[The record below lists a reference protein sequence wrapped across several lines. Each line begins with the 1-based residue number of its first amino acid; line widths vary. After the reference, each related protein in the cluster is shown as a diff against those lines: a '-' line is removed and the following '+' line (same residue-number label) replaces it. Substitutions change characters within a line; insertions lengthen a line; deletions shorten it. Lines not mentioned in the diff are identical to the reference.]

1 MESNHWVEWTLRLPH
16 IIGGSIALIAGA
28 VALYASKGADL
39 HRKSGMIFVYGTLVM
54 TASGA
59 IIATVAPKRLSVI
72 AGVLTFYLVITS
84 LRTIRQRATGKL
96 HWFDVSAASAAIAA
110 GAYGIALGI
119 GGWGNATGTI
129 DGLPVPAYVVF
140 GAVAVVASWLDVRM
154 MLTGGI
160 TGKHRIAR
168 HLWRMCF
175 AVYMATSA
183 FFLGQAK
190 LFPEPLRDVALLASP
205 VVIVLAMLI
214 YWMARVLFT
223 DWRQRADV

>member
-1 MESNHWVEWTLRLPH
+1 MEIGHWVEWTLRLPH
-16 IIGGSIALIAGA
+16 IIGGSIALISGA

-39 HRKSGMIFVYGTLVM
+39 HRKSGMIFVYAMLVM

-84 LRTIRQRATGKL
+84 LRTIRQRAAGKL
-96 HWFDVSAASAAIAA
+96 YWFDVAAAATAMLA
-110 GAYGIALGI
+110 GGYGIALGV

-140 GAVAVVASWLDVRM
+140 GGVAVIAALLDVRM
-154 MLTGGI
+154 MLAGGV

-175 AVYMATSA
+175 AMYMATSA

-190 LFPEPLRDVALLASP
+190 LFPEPLRNFALLAVP
-205 VVIVLAMLI
+205 VVIVLAMLV
-214 YWMARVLFT
+214 YWLVRVLFT
-223 DWRQRADV
+223 RWSQRANV